1 MDIFLIVIVMAIII
15 AIGLILSKP
24 FLDESS
30 INTAPGIKNNKDE
43 IQYQQLL
50 RAIKLLEDRCQAV
63 ENTDEICEQL
73 DQKKRQAANL
83 LRLIN
88 PNLEDKRSSLRSD
101 ASSE

>member
-1 MDIFLIVIVMAIII
+1 MDIFLIVIIMAIII

-24 FLDESS
+24 FMDDNSLNAATGFKDS
-30 INTAPGIKNNKDE
+30 NDE

-50 RAIKLLEDRCQAV
+50 RAIKTLEDRCKAG
-63 ENTDEICEQL
+63 ESTDDICDQL

-88 PNLEDKRSSLRSD
+88 PNLEEESSSLRSD

>member
-30 INTAPGIKNNKDE
+30 INIAPGIKNNKDE
-43 IQYQQLL
+43 NQYQQLL
-50 RAIKLLEDRCQAV
+50 RAIKSLEDRCKAG
-63 ENTDEICEQL
+63 ENTDEICDQL

-88 PNLEDKRSSLRSD
+88 PNLEEESSSLRSD